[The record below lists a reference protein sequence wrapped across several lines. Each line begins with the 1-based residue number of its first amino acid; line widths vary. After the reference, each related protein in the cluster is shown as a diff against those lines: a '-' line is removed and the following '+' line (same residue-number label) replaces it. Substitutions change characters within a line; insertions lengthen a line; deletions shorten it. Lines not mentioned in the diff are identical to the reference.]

1 MLGDQVSHVVF
12 NIIQC
17 PANLMVLGLSWF
29 ELHNPDVDWNL
40 LRIFSK
46 SKYKKKKNIHPLILG
61 VRIFARA
68 AKKKVTFAIYA
79 TPMDISTKKD
89 MQEISTQYHDFKDII
104 LRK

>member
-61 VRIFARA
+61 ARTFARVV
-68 AKKKVTFAIYA
+68 KKNIAFGIYGA
-79 TPMDISTKKD
+79 PMDTSTEKGVQGIP
-89 MQEISTQYHDFKDII
+89 M
-104 LRK
+104 